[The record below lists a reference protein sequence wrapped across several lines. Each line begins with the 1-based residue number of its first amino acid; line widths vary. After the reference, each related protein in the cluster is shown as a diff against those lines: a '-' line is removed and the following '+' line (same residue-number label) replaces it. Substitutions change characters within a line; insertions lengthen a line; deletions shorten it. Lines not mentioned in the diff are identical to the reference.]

1 MNLGG
6 PAHQASLLSGRRF
19 DPERYETLLVHGRT
33 AAGEGSMADM
43 AAEEGARTIYLP
55 SLRQPVSPFHDS
67 RTLAQLG
74 SIARRFSPHL
84 VHTHTAKAGFLGR
97 TAALLAVRP
106 RPVLVHTFHGHVLE
120 GYFGP
125 AKTRVY
131 RDLERILG
139 RRTDRLVGVSERTVD
154 DLVRLGVAP
163 REKFEVVRLGLDLE
177 PFARVDEATRAA
189 QRAEL
194 GIADDQVLLTFVGR
208 VVPIKRVDRL
218 LEAFAL
224 VRSSVQG
231 VHLAVVGDGEIRGE
245 LEELATQLGVDSAV
259 SFLGYRR
266 DLSAIAAASDVAVL
280 SSDNEGTPVSLIE
293 AGAAGRPAVSTDVGG
308 VAEVVTAESGL
319 LVPPEDVRGL
329 AEAITRL
336 AEDAGLRRAMGESAR
351 AHVLG
356 RYSVDRLIGDIDA
369 LYRTLLQPMQVEEP
383 VRT

>member
-1 MNLGG
+1 
-6 PAHQASLLSGRRF
+6 
-19 DPERYETLLVHGRT
+19 
-33 AAGEGSMADM
+33 
-43 AAEEGARTIYLP
+43 
-55 SLRQPVSPFHDS
+55 
-67 RTLAQLG
+67 
-74 SIARRFSPHL
+74 
-84 VHTHTAKAGFLGR
+84 
-97 TAALLAVRP
+97 
-106 RPVLVHTFHGHVLE
+106 
-120 GYFGP
+120 
-125 AKTRVY
+125 
-131 RDLERILG
+131 
-139 RRTDRLVGVSERTVD
+139 
-154 DLVRLGVAP
+154 
-163 REKFEVVRLGLDLE
+163 
-177 PFARVDEATRAA
+177 
-189 QRAEL
+189 
-194 GIADDQVLLTFVGR
+194 

-308 VAEVVTAESGL
+308 VAEVVTPESGL